1 MIQQYALFF
10 DIDGTLVSFKTHEI
24 PPSTIQALVQAKANG
39 SRVYIATGRPPLI
52 ITNLGAIEHLIDG
65 YITTNGAL
73 CYVGDELIACQ
84 AIPKEDVMTCV
95 DDCQKKG
102 HSLIVIGRK
111 DVAVID
117 PKGDVDRIFRQMLA
131 VKNLDKASP
140 MDVVLQQDI
149 LQLTAFFPADYEPQL
164 MARMTHCVSGRWHPE
179 FTDITANGADKG
191 KGIVAMARHEG
202 FDPSHTIAFGDGG
215 NDTSMILQAGIGIAM
230 GNAIDEL
237 KQQADYVTTS
247 VDDDGVLN
255 ALRHFQVIPS
265 SDRRQELSILIP
277 VYNSDCRQQVTALS
291 HQAETIEGLRCE
303 IVVADDGSDDVALQG
318 INAELSALPNVR
330 YIRREQNVGRAAIR
344 NYLAHEARYEWLLFM
359 DGDMAIPSDT
369 FLKKWVEADVK
380 EVAYGGYVVGEGSRS
395 SLRFIYEKE
404 NEPMHRAT
412 ERRKRPHQHFHTCN
426 FLIRRDL
433 MLANPFDERFRHYGY
448 EDVLFGKQLKKNDV
462 KIEHVDNPAG
472 FFDFEDNVH
481 FVNKTEEGL
490 RTLHVFRKDL
500 RGYSQMLTFVD
511 GIHLGVVRWCIR
523 CWHRL
528 FGALERRNLC
538 GNSPSLRLFKLYKLG
553 FFLTI
558 NEKQ

>member
-1 MIQQYALFF
+1 
-10 DIDGTLVSFKTHEI
+10 
-24 PPSTIQALVQAKANG
+24 
-39 SRVYIATGRPPLI
+39 
-52 ITNLGAIEHLIDG
+52 
-65 YITTNGAL
+65 
-73 CYVGDELIACQ
+73 
-84 AIPKEDVMTCV
+84 
-95 DDCQKKG
+95 
-102 HSLIVIGRK
+102 
-111 DVAVID
+111 
-117 PKGDVDRIFRQMLA
+117 
-131 VKNLDKASP
+131 
-140 MDVVLQQDI
+140 
-149 LQLTAFFPADYEPQL
+149 
-164 MARMTHCVSGRWHPE
+164 
-179 FTDITANGADKG
+179 
-191 KGIVAMARHEG
+191 
-202 FDPSHTIAFGDGG
+202 
-215 NDTSMILQAGIGIAM
+215 
-230 GNAIDEL
+230 
-237 KQQADYVTTS
+237 
-247 VDDDGVLN
+247 VLN

-277 VYNSDCRQQVTALS
+277 VYNSDCRQQVTALNY
-291 HQAETIEGLRCE
+291 QAETIEGLRCE

-404 NEPMHRAT
+404 NEPMHRAA
-412 ERRKRPHQHFHTCN
+412 ERRKRPYQHFHTCN

-538 GNSPSLRLFKLYKLG
+538 GQSPSLKIFKLYKLG
-553 FFLTI
+553 YYLSI
-558 NEKQ
+558 KK